1 MCSQACVYNLVL
13 TWACNRVTRVAV
25 QVGENRFKMRR
36 LNTSRVGGF
45 PYVTW
50 DVIPS
55 SDAGGEERVVVKGGP
70 TGDVWDI
77 ISVSGVISGF

>member
-1 MCSQACVYNLVL
+1 
-13 TWACNRVTRVAV
+13 
-25 QVGENRFKMRR
+25 MRR